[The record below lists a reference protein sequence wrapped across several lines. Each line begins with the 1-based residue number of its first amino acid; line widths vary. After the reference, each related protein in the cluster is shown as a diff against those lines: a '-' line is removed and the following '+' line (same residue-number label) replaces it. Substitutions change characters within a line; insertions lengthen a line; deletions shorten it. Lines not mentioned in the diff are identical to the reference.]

1 MYLQRFIQPAVLM
14 TDAPAPKTRA
24 GAASGSV
31 TWWPMPGEVA
41 GGGSSHCPTMQERA
55 L

>member
-1 MYLQRFIQPAVLM
+1 MYLHSFIQPAVLM

-31 TWWPMPGEVA
+31 TWWLLPGKVA
-41 GGGSSHCPTMQERA
+41 GGGSSHCTTMQERA